1 MPDCSSSAM
10 SSFIFQ
16 EGQFLFASV
25 CLGAGIALVYDGLR
39 IFRRVVR
46 HGIWLVSMEDLLYWV
61 FVSFGI
67 FGLLYYENSGTFR
80 WFSVLGAAAGM
91 LVYKALFGRFLVEY
105 LSRFLVWGKRL
116 LGRFITWIFTPWR
129 KAGSFLKKRAARG
142 AGEVKSA
149 GRLLKKRL
157 TVQARLIRME
167 LRTRYR
173 KVDRERGNGQ
183 KKNRYQ
189 EEKTE

>member
-1 MPDCSSSAM
+1 MHDYSSDVM

-16 EGQFLFASV
+16 EGRFLLASV
-25 CLGAGIALVYDGLR
+25 CLGAEIALVYDGLR
-39 IFRRVVR
+39 ILRRVIC
-46 HGIWLVSMEDLLYWV
+46 HSNFLISIEDLLYWG
-61 FVSFGI
+61 FVSFGM

-80 WFSVLGAAAGM
+80 WFSVLGAAVGM
-91 LVYKALFGRFLVEY
+91 MIYKALIGRFLVEY
-105 LSRFLVWGKRL
+105 LSGILLWCKKRL
-116 LGRFITWIFTPWR
+116 KRFIAWVLVPWR
-129 KAGSFLKKRAARG
+129 KAGFLLEKEAARG
-142 AGEVKSA
+142 AGALKSA

-157 TVQARLIRME
+157 TVHARLIRME